1 MYKYNPRANKSRQVN
16 KKIRNKLIAD
26 LHQLIIPKH
35 EIEID
40 MEWSGIMAF
49 GESKIPII
57 KRESNSV
64 AVGVKSSG
72 MGVAIGSYVGKSVAE
87 LLLT

>member
-1 MYKYNPRANKSRQVN
+1 MDFKKEETIEFGVN
-16 KKIRNKLIAD
+16 NKIRNKLIAD
-26 LHQLIIPKH
+26 LNQLIIPKN

-49 GESKIPII
+49 GESKTPII

>member
-1 MYKYNPRANKSRQVN
+1 MDFKKEETIEFGVN

-57 KRESNSV
+57 N
-64 AVGVKSSG
+64 
-72 MGVAIGSYVGKSVAE
+72 
-87 LLLT
+87 